1 MMETLRAQV
10 DERKAKAVREMA
22 MKLYGHSKGSISKA
36 MNRAL
41 DDWLGKV
48 DAKRS
53 RLTVD
58 SIFGIASK
66 AKITSSVK
74 AQKDAVAAMGK
85 VD

>member
-1 MMETLRAQV
+1 MRI
-10 DERKAKAVREMA
+10 R
-22 MKLYGHSKGSISKA
+22 G
-36 MNRAL
+36 
-41 DDWLGKV
+41 
-48 DAKRS
+48 

-58 SIFGIASK
+58 SIFGIASN